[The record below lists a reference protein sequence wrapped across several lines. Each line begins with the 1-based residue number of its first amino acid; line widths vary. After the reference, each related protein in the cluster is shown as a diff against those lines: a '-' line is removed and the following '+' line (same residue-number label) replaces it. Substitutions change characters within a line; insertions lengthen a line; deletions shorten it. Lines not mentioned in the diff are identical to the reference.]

1 MQPGE
6 AEIDAA
12 KYVEELEAKVN
23 ESVESKESFREMK
36 QKQEENVVPV
46 VHDDDGDNEQ
56 KNKDTTV
63 NQITE
68 DPKP

>member
-36 QKQEENVVPV
+36 
-46 VHDDDGDNEQ
+46 
-56 KNKDTTV
+56 
-63 NQITE
+63 
-68 DPKP
+68 